1 MGKAVTEYK
10 IAKEVFAL
18 GRDIILSDEA
28 QSMKDYVQH
37 GSTSV
42 FEHALSVAKFSLIFA
57 INLENIFGV
66 KVDRRSLVRGALL
79 HDYFLYDWHLP
90 SDKRRGLHGF
100 THPAIA
106 CENAVRD
113 FDIPP
118 IEQDIIKHHMF
129 PLTLIWPHTRE
140 GWLVCLADKWC
151 ALCETFK
158 VDISSYII
166 YRVNLHYELVKGG
179 ITLRRRPSHAVSI
192 SEKAGGA
199 GIK

>member
-57 INLENIFGV
+57 INLENVFGV

-79 HDYFLYDWHLP
+79 HDYFLYDWHLS

-140 GWLVCLADKWC
+140 GWLVCLADKCC
-151 ALCETFK
+151 A
-158 VDISSYII
+158 
-166 YRVNLHYELVKGG
+166 
-179 ITLRRRPSHAVSI
+179 
-192 SEKAGGA
+192 
-199 GIK
+199 